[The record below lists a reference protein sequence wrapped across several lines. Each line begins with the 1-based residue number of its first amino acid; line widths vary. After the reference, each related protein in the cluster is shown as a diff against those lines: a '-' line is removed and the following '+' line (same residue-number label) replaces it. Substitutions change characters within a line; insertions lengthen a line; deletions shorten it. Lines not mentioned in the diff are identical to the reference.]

1 MIVDFFV
8 DIVKKQGSFIGP
20 NLPENSEFVKPCGD
34 HIWAFAMAPIHKK
47 WASHKAKKVKENN
60 QCVYILR

>member
-1 MIVDFFV
+1 MIPVLDMIVDFFV

-34 HIWAFAMAPIHKK
+34 HI
-47 WASHKAKKVKENN
+47 
-60 QCVYILR
+60 